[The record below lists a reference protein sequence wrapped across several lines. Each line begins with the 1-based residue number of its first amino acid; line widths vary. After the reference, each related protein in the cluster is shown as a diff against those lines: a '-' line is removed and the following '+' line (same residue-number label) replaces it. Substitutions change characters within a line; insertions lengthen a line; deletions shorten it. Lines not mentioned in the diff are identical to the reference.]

1 MILRLIER
9 NLKLYLRDIMSVFFS
24 FLSVIL
30 VLIMYAVFLGD
41 NTLAN
46 VRSQVGDIVGI
57 EELVLSWLLAGIVM
71 ISTVTVPLSVL
82 TLFVEDKEKGTLND
96 FFTAPIPR
104 STLILSYLIASIVIT
119 SLMSFANFIVGQG
132 YLLFLG
138 YSFLSWT
145 SMFQMLGLIFVSS
158 TVFSTIFFYLT
169 FLFQSERSFGS
180 LGTIVGTLV
189 GFFGGIYVP
198 IGVMGST
205 VQTVVNLIP
214 VSHSVSLFRQIYMN
228 RILTDVFENAPAEI
242 LTSFREFYGL
252 EVLYSGWVLPYYGYF
267 IVFGLYIAVFYFL
280 SLWTFKKQK
289 L

>member
-30 VLIMYAVFLGD
+30 VLVMYAVFLGE
-41 NTLAN
+41 NTLNN
-46 VRSQVGDIVGI
+46 VRFQVGDIAGI

-82 TLFVEDKEKGTLND
+82 SLFVEDKEKGTLND

-104 STLILSYLIASIVIT
+104 STLILSYLLASIVIT
-119 SLMSFANFIVGQG
+119 SLMSAVNFLVGQG
-132 YLLFLG
+132 YLFFLG
-138 YSFLSWT
+138 YSFLPLP
-145 SMFQMLGLIFVSS
+145 SMLQLFGLIMISS
-158 TVFSTIFFYLT
+158 TVFSTVFFYVA
-169 FLFQSERSFGS
+169 FLLKSERSFGS

-214 VSHSVSLFRQIYMN
+214 ISHSVSLFRQVYMN
-228 RILTDVFENAPAEI
+228 RILNDVFGNAPTDVV
-242 LTSFREFYGL
+242 TSFREFYGL
-252 EVLYSGWVLPYYGYF
+252 EVLYSGWTLPNIGYF
-267 IVFGLYIAVFYFL
+267 LVFGLYIIVFYIL
-280 SLWTFKKQK
+280 SLWTFTTQK
-289 L
+289 S

>member
-30 VLIMYAVFLGD
+30 VLVMYAVFLGD
-41 NTLAN
+41 NTLNN
-46 VRSQVGDIVGI
+46 VRFQVGDIAGI

-82 TLFVEDKEKGTLND
+82 SLFVEDKEKGTLND

-104 STLILSYLIASIVIT
+104 SVLILSYLVSSIVIT
-119 SLMSFANFIVGQG
+119 SLMSVINFFIGQG
-132 YLLFLG
+132 YLFVLG
-138 YSFLSWT
+138 YSFLSLT
-145 SMFQMLGLIFVSS
+145 AMIQILGLIVMSS
-158 TVFSTIFFYLT
+158 TVFSTIFFYVA
-169 FLFQSERSFGS
+169 FLLKNERSFGS

-205 VQTVVNLIP
+205 VQTAVNLIP
-214 VSHSVSLFRQIYMN
+214 ISHSVSLFRQVYMS
-228 RILTDVFENAPAEI
+228 RILAEVFENAPLEV

-252 EVLYSGWVLPYYGYF
+252 EVLYSGWALPTSGYYVVF
-267 IVFGLYIAVFYFL
+267 ILYIAVFYSL
-280 SLWTFKKQK
+280 SLWTFKQQK
-289 L
+289 S